1 MQETPSSPRR
11 SDDHNSDAVVE
22 LIPAL
27 RAFAR
32 TFHRDQND
40 ADDLVQ
46 ETLVKAIAKY
56 HQYHEGTHLKSWLFT
71 IMRNTF
77 YNRSVVSR
85 REAPGVADC
94 VASLPVTPATQEWA
108 VRGHELEDAI
118 SRLPEMQ
125 REMLILIAIRGVSY
139 LEAAEICNCD
149 IGTVKS
155 RLFRSRA
162 RLAQELGGT
171 ASGLCG

>member
-1 MQETPSSPRR
+1 MNGKSVDIARHADCE
-11 SDDHNSDAVVE
+11 AVVE

-32 TFHRDQND
+32 TFCRNPVE

-46 ETLVKAIAKY
+46 ETLMKAIAKIE
-56 HQYHEGTHLKSWLFT
+56 QFEPGTRLKSWLFT

-77 YNRSVVSR
+77 YNRNVVLK
-85 REAPGVADC
+85 REAPGALDC
-94 VASLPVTPATQEWA
+94 VASLPVTAATQEWSL
-108 VRGHELEDAI
+108 RGRELREALQ
-118 SRLPEMQ
+118 RMPANQ
-125 REMLILIAIRGVSY
+125 REILLYVTVDGASY
-139 LEAAEICNCD
+139 IEAADHFGCD

-162 RLAQELGGT
+162 RLLRELGAETVT
-171 ASGLCG
+171 AVVS